1 MIDRLRGSLAG
12 RMSVALALMA
22 LIASG
27 FTAAALRWLGVG
39 GLALTVALV
48 ACVPVLVWLAA
59 RAARPWRQTLT
70 AVSGGIESLRDRDFS
85 VSIAPPGPLELRELV
100 EAYNS
105 LGALLRRERFDLYQR
120 ELLLDTVLQTTPV
133 ALVLTSEAGR
143 IVFGNLAARQLLR
156 AGRRLEGLQVETLL
170 AEQPAELNSAVAG
183 GTDTLFTLGAGPES
197 EVYRFSRRDFLLN
210 ARPHQLWLLER
221 LTRELA
227 AQEIAVWKK
236 VIRVI
241 AHELNN
247 SVAPISS
254 LVHSGK
260 LLAAQADTATLG
272 PPLERIFATIGERT
286 QHLAAFIDGYARF
299 AKLPQPR
306 LQRLSWA
313 AFLEPLAA
321 TLGFRIEGPLPDVQ
335 TEADPGQLEQVIINL
350 VKNARESGSA
360 PEAIT
365 LHIRC
370 EAAGVCL
377 ELADRGGGLS
387 EQALRDALVPFF
399 STKSSGTGLGLT
411 LCREII
417 EAHGGR
423 LTLAN
428 RRDGGAVV
436 AVYLP

>member
-1 MIDRLRGSLAG
+1 MIGTLRGSLAG
-12 RMSVALALMA
+12 RMGVALALMA
-22 LIASG
+22 VLTAAL
-27 FTAAALRWLGVG
+27 TAAAVHWLGAG
-39 GLALTVALV
+39 LIGLAAAL
-48 ACVPVLVWLAA
+48 ALCLPLMAWLAV
-59 RAARPWRQTLT
+59 RATRPWRQTLA

-85 VSIAPPGPLELRELV
+85 VSIAAPAPPELRELV

-133 ALVLTSEAGR
+133 ALVLSSAAGR
-143 IVFGNLAARQLLR
+143 IVFGNIAARQLLR
-156 AGRRLEGLQVETLL
+156 GGRRLEGLDAQALL
-170 AEQPAELNSAVAG
+170 AAQPAELRAAVAA
-183 GTDTLFTLGAGPES
+183 TDDTLFTLGGGPES
-197 EVYRFSRRDFLLN
+197 EVYRFSRRSFLLN
-210 ARPHQLWLLER
+210 AQPHQLWLLER

-260 LLAAQADTATLG
+260 LLAAEAQGAALG
-272 PPLERIFATIGERT
+272 PQLERIFATIGERT
-286 QHLAAFIDGYARF
+286 QHLAAFIEGYARF

-306 LQRLSWA
+306 PQPLLWEP
-313 AFLEPLAA
+313 FLTPLAA
-321 TLGFRIEGPLPDVQ
+321 TLGFRIEGALPE
-335 TEADPGQLEQVIINL
+335 EATCADAGQLEQVIINL
-350 VKNARESGSA
+350 IKNARESGS
-360 PEAIT
+360 PPDAIT
-365 LHIRC
+365 LSVHPQ
-370 EAAGVCL
+370 APGVRL
-377 ELADRGGGLS
+377 EVADRGTGLT

-399 STKSSGTGLGLT
+399 STKSSGSGLGLT

-428 RRDGGAVV
+428 RPGGGAVV
-436 AVYLP
+436 TVHLP

>member
-1 MIDRLRGSLAG
+1 MIARLRGSLAG
-12 RMSVALALMA
+12 RMGIALVLMALLASGLTAAAAHWLGAGPLGLAVALA
-22 LIASG
+22 
-27 FTAAALRWLGVG
+27 
-39 GLALTVALV
+39 
-48 ACVPVLVWLAA
+48 ACAPLLVWLAV
-59 RAARPWRQTLT
+59 RAARPWHQTLT

-85 VSIAPPGPLELRELV
+85 VSISPPEPLELRELV

-143 IVFGNLAARQLLR
+143 IVLGNLAARQLLR
-156 AGRRLEGLQVETLL
+156 DGRRLEGLQVEALL
-170 AEQPAELNSAVAG
+170 SEQPAELRSAVAA
-183 GTDTLFTLGAGPES
+183 GTDTLFTIGAGPES

-260 LLAAQADTATLG
+260 LLAAQADAATLG

-299 AKLPQPR
+299 AKLPRPR
-306 LQRLSWA
+306 LQPLSWA